1 MTTPFPTERERT
13 RAASLQGFRDA
24 GLIILAYI
32 PFGIAMGAALATS
45 GVDPWLIISSSVVIF
60 AGASQL
66 AGIELLGAGAGILLV
81 VVTIGVINARHLL
94 YSASLEPHLAGWPR
108 GLRMLGA
115 FLLADPVYALAI
127 ARFERPGGAGGRGEQ
142 YGYFFAA
149 GLTCLVGW
157 TALTTAGVFLGGL
170 IPDDI
175 PLGLAVPL
183 TFLLLLL
190 PLAKDMAGAIA
201 AVVGGIVAL
210 LSRGLPLGLS
220 TLVGA
225 AAGLVAGGLLF
236 WWLHRNDP
244 ADADADADPDDADAG
259 VAHA

>member
-1 MTTPFPTERERT
+1 MTTPFPTERQRT
-13 RAASLQGFRDA
+13 RAAGLQGFRDA

-32 PFGIAMGAALATS
+32 PFGVAMGAALATS
-45 GVDPWLIISSSVVIF
+45 GVDPWLIVSSSVVIF

-66 AGIELLGAGAGILLV
+66 AGIELLGAGAGVVLV

-94 YSASLEPHLAGWPR
+94 YSASLEPHLADWPR

-115 FLLADPVYALAI
+115 FFLADPVYALAI
-127 ARFERPGGAGGRGEQ
+127 GRFERPGGAGVRAEQ
-142 YGYFFAA
+142 YAYLFSA
-149 GLTCLVGW
+149 GITCLIGW
-157 TALTTAGVFLGGL
+157 TGLTTAGVFLGGL
-170 IPDDI
+170 IPDDV

-190 PLAKDMAGAIA
+190 PLVKDSSGVVA

-210 LSRGLPLGLS
+210 AARGLPLGLA

-225 AAGLVAGGLLF
+225 AAGLVVGGAWF
-236 WWLHRNDP
+236 WWLHRHDP
-244 ADADADADPDDADAG
+244 AEPDEEARDA
-259 VAHA
+259 